1 MSNRHLLRTSRIY
14 ALLAALAL
22 AGAGFGVTQS
32 ASANTSGGFSY
43 ETGHWT
49 TVDISLAGGD
59 GSPAL
64 LSFYSEGANGLR
76 LLENGFTDPQGLYA
90 ADLRLPAHLTQVV
103 VVVRTADRQ
112 DTLTL
117 PIGDHTIAYTE

>member
-1 MSNRHLLRTSRIY
+1 MCNRHFFRTSRCY
-14 ALLAALAL
+14 ALLTALVL
-22 AGAGFGVTQS
+22 AGSGCGVTLS
-32 ASANTSGGFSY
+32 ANANTSGGFSY

-49 TVDISLAGGD
+49 TVDIRLAGGD
-59 GSPAL
+59 GRPAL

-76 LLENGFTDPQGLYA
+76 LLENAFTDPQGLYA
-90 ADLRLPAHLTQVV
+90 ADMRLPAHLTQVV

-117 PIGDHTIAYTE
+117 PIGDHTITYAE